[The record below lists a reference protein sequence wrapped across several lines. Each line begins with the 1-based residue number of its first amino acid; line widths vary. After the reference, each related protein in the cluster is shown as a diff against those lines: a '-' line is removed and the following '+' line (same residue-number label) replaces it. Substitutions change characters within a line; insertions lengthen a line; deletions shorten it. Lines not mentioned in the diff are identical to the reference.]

1 MQTFNFYRDQKCSV
15 WDRRRFE
22 VKAETYEQAVA
33 KVLEM
38 EENDDYD
45 EVDPIYEVLYDTLN
59 DLTPN
64 ENYNFSTIE
73 IYSRD
78 SNNIIFE
85 NGQSNK
91 I

>member
-1 MQTFNFYRDQKCSV
+1 MQTFDFYKDQKCSV
-15 WDRRRFE
+15 WTRTSFRIQ
-22 VKAETYEQAVA
+22 AETYEQAVA
-33 KVLEM
+33 KVVEI
-38 EENDDYD
+38 EKNDNYD
-45 EVDPIYEVLYDTLN
+45 EIGTDYEVLYDTLN